1 MCSIIGYLGK
11 SYAAEILVDGLK
23 RMEYRGYDSVGV
35 ATVKSGQI
43 TIRKGVGKVMEV
55 NQSLELAGM
64 PGHLGIGHTRW
75 ATHGGVNDVNAHP
88 HSGCDGTIVVVHNGI
103 IENYQ
108 ELKLMLKERGHD
120 FKSQTDSE
128 VIAHLIEDNLGFSN
142 DIKKAIL
149 NTCKSLQGSFAFV
162 AAFKSGVICGAR
174 YDEPLIVG
182 IADNNDYF
190 ISSDVLGFLEYTDKA
205 IFLDNKDIVLI
216 DNKKNLQLFNFEGDQ
231 IIRPITQVAWE
242 LGDADKGKYAHHT
255 IKEIHEQKD
264 SVLKSLDQNQE
275 NLKKFCNILTNSKQV
290 LITGSGTS
298 YHSALIA
305 KTLISKYAKIR
316 ADVIM
321 SSEFQYLSD
330 TIDKNTALIAKTLIS
345 KYAKIRADVIMSSEF
360 QYLSDTIDENTALI
374 AISQSGETAD
384 VLQSVKIAKQKNA
397 KLLSIVNVSTSS
409 LSRLSDV
416 SLVLNCG
423 PEIGVAATKSF
434 TSQLSLIFLIGK
446 YLLTNT
452 HFDLDLRIKLHDAI
466 SNTIAL
472 KTNIKKLTDTIKSAK
487 DIYILGKSVH
497 YPVALEGS
505 LKIKELAYV
514 HAEGIAAGEIKHGP
528 LALIERDTIVIVLN
542 PSDETYNDVINSTN
556 EIKARGAYIIGIS
569 DKNNEIYD
577 VHIKLPEINKE
588 FFPLI
593 EIIPL
598 QMIAYYLALQNNVN
612 PDYPRNLAKSV
623 TVR

>member
-88 HSGCDGTIVVVHNGI
+88 HSGCDNTIVVVHNGI

-298 YHSALIA
+298 YHS
-305 KTLISKYAKIR
+305 
-316 ADVIM
+316 
-321 SSEFQYLSD
+321 
-330 TIDKNTALIAKTLIS
+330 ALIAKTLIS